1 MSFTPKV
8 ACRLLLLAASA
19 LCAPQLHAMTLADAF
34 ATAYETNPNLAAARA
49 RLQATD
55 ETVTQARGG
64 MRPTVRGFTSYG
76 LNSDYV
82 SSGVARGTSTGDP
95 FSVGLEASQPLYD
108 GGQTTNSVR
117 ARLADVSA
125 ARARLTD
132 LEQQVLL
139 QVVTAYMDIRRDT
152 ENLALAQNNVRV
164 LNEQLRA
171 TQDRFEVGEVTRT
184 DVSQARARVA
194 ESQSNLSLAE
204 GRLDISRQRFRQ
216 VVGVDPVDLRA
227 PPPLPELPRS
237 IDDALQ
243 MALNNHPAIVAA
255 RFDDSAA
262 SSDVRAA
269 IGSLL
274 PSVSLDGSA
283 SLNDSGVFDNNTIQ
297 RRNAQVLLRATV
309 PIYQAGVEYSRI
321 RQSQALASAARAGIT
336 TEARARQLEV
346 ESAWTELA
354 TARAAIVSER
364 QRVAAAQLA
373 FEGVREEAL
382 VGSRTT
388 LDVLDAE
395 QELLDARVRLV
406 EALRSEY
413 VAGYTLLAA
422 VGGLTVADLGVD
434 AVIYDPLI
442 SFERNN
448 ERLVGFEATED
459 TVWEEFWR
467 P

>member
-1 MSFTPKV
+1 MSFSP
-8 ACRLLLLAASA
+8 RLARRIVLLAATA
-19 LCAPQLHAMTLADAF
+19 LWAPQLHAMTLAEAF
-34 ATAYETNPNLAAARA
+34 ATAYESNPNLSAARA

-64 MRPTVRGFTSYG
+64 MRPTVRAVSTYG
-76 LNSDYV
+76 VSSDYA
-82 SSGVARGTSTGDP
+82 SSGAASGTSTSDP
-95 FSVGLEASQPLYD
+95 FSVGIEASQPLYD

-117 ARLADVSA
+117 ARLSDVSA

-139 QVVTAYMDIRRDT
+139 QVVTAYMDIRRDE
-152 ENLALAQNNVRV
+152 ENVRLAQNNVRV
-164 LNEQLRA
+164 ITEQLRA

-184 DVSQARARVA
+184 DVSQARARLA
-194 ESQSNLSLAE
+194 ESQSNLTIAE
-204 GRLDISRQRFRQ
+204 GQLDASKQRFRQ
-216 VVGVDPVDLRA
+216 VVGVEPSNLRA

-237 IDDALQ
+237 QDDALT
-243 MALNNHPAIVAA
+243 MALQNHPAIVAA

-262 SSDVRAA
+262 SSDVRSA

-283 SLNDSGVFDNNTIQ
+283 SVSDSGVFDNDSIN
-297 RRNAQVLLRATV
+297 RRNAQVLVRATV

-321 RQSQALASAARAGIT
+321 RQSQALASAARASIT

-346 ESAWTELA
+346 ENAWTTLA
-354 TARAAIVSER
+354 VARAAIVSER
-364 QRVAAAQLA
+364 QRVAASQLA

-406 EALRSEY
+406 EAIRSEY
-413 VAGYTLLAA
+413 VAGYSLLSA
-422 VGGLTVADLGVD
+422 VGGLTVANLGVD
-434 AVIYDPLI
+434 AVVYDPLI